1 MPNIK
6 SQRVVLAIL
15 VTAFL
20 SSGCALLS
28 PLLGMLTG
36 GGGGGGLLGLTG
48 DDSGEMNL
56 ASTRVASSPRLVPSS
71 STETSGIY
79 GLFSPL
85 EPR

>member
-36 GGGGGGLLGLTG
+36 GGGGGGGGLLGLTG

-56 ASTRVASSPRLVPSS
+56 ASTRGALSHQLVPSS
-71 STETSGIY
+71 STETRGIY
-79 GLFSPL
+79 GLFSAP
-85 EPR
+85 E